1 MSLTFLPHKP
11 TARRRLECGVA
22 RLLFAALAVLGS
34 DLVVAQT
41 PAEQSLGSEPFRIIA
56 PFPPGGPIDTL
67 ARILS
72 AGLAERY
79 KQPAI
84 VDNRAGANGNIGI
97 DLVKGAAPTGHTLLV
112 VPAGNLTINPTLMPK
127 LSYNVEADFA
137 PVASLAKA
145 PNVLAVNPSVP
156 VKTVAELVAFSKVKP
171 DSVSYA
177 SPGVGSGLHLAGE
190 LFKQHSGADIL
201 HVAYKGSAPGLNDVL
216 GGTVPMI
223 IGNLPAL
230 LPYIQSGK
238 LRPLA
243 VTDPTRAPA
252 LPDVP
257 TLAEAGVPG
266 VAVTSWYGVVA
277 PRKTPAPVLA
287 QLARDITQI
296 FNAPATKAQLEKQ
309 GLNVW
314 ITTGSAFGK
323 VIRKETATWALI
335 IKSRKIEPQ

>member
-1 MSLTFLPHKP
+1 MQRRFLI
-11 TARRRLECGVA
+11 
-22 RLLFAALAVLGS
+22 AASLAVAGVLPA
-34 DLVVAQT
+34 VHAQGT
-41 PAEQSLGSEPFRIIA
+41 VDTQLSSQPFVIVA

-79 KQPAI
+79 RQSAV
-84 VDNRAGANGNIGI
+84 VDNRTGANGNIGI
-97 DLVKGAAPTGHTLLV
+97 DLVKRAPPSGHTLLV

-127 LSYNVEADFA
+127 LGYSVEADFA

-145 PNVLAVNPSVP
+145 ANVLAVNPSVP
-156 VKTVAELVAFSKVKP
+156 AMNVAELVGLSKARP
-171 DSVSYA
+171 NSISYA

-190 LFKQHSGADIL
+190 LFRQQSGADIL
-201 HVAYKGSAPGLNDVL
+201 HVAYKGTAPGLNDVL

-223 IGNLPAL
+223 LGNLPAL
-230 LPYIQSGK
+230 LPYIQAGK
-238 LRPLA
+238 LRALA

-257 TLAEAGVPG
+257 TLAQAGVPG
-266 VAVTSWYGVVA
+266 VAVTSWYGVLA
-277 PRKTPAPVLA
+277 PRQTPAPVLA

-309 GLNVW
+309 GLSVW
-314 ITTGSAFGK
+314 ITTGPAFGEL
-323 VIRKETATWALI
+323 IAKETATWAPI
-335 IKSRKIEPQ
+335 IKSRKIEAQ

>member
-1 MSLTFLPHKP
+1 MRRTSFLKII
-11 TARRRLECGVA
+11 
-22 RLLFAALAVLGS
+22 AALACAGLLPSVH
-34 DLVVAQT
+34 AQG
-41 PAEQSLGSEPFRIIA
+41 AVDKQLSSQPFTIVA
-56 PFPPGGPIDTL
+56 PFPPGGPVDTL
-67 ARILS
+67 SRIL
-72 AGLAERY
+72 ATGLAERY
-79 KQPAI
+79 KQPAV
-84 VDNRAGANGNIGI
+84 VDNRAGASGNIGI
-97 DLVKGAAPTGHTLLV
+97 DLVKRAAPTGHTLLV

-127 LSYNVEADFA
+127 LGYSVEADFA
-137 PVASLAKA
+137 TVASLAKA

-156 VKTVAELVAFSKVKP
+156 ARTVAELVALSRAKP
-171 DSVSYA
+171 DSISYA

-190 LFKQHSGADIL
+190 LFKQQSGADIL

-223 IGNLPAL
+223 LGNLPAL
-230 LPYIQSGK
+230 LPHIQSGK

-243 VTDPTRAPA
+243 VTDPTRASA

-277 PRKTPAPVLA
+277 PRQTPAPVLA

-309 GLNVW
+309 GLYVW
-314 ITTGSAFGK
+314 ITTGPAFGEL
-323 VIRKETATWALI
+323 IRKEAATWAPI

>member
-1 MSLTFLPHKP
+1 MMPLNRAT
-11 TARRRLECGVA
+11 C
-22 RLLFAALAVLGS
+22 LAVMTCAGLLPS
-34 DLVVAQT
+34 VQAQD
-41 PAEQSLGSEPFRIIA
+41 AVDKQLSSQPFVIVA

-72 AGLAERY
+72 SGLVERY
-79 KQPAI
+79 KQPAV
-84 VDNRAGANGNIGI
+84 VDNRTGANGNIGI
-97 DLVKGAAPTGHTLLV
+97 DLVKRAAPTGHTLLV
-112 VPAGNLTINPTLMPK
+112 VPAGNLTINPTLMPN
-127 LSYNVEADFA
+127 LGYSVEADFA

-145 PNVLAVNPSVP
+145 PNVLAVNPSVQA
-156 VKTVAELVAFSKVKP
+156 KNLAQLVALSKAKP
-171 DSVSYA
+171 DMLSYA

-190 LFKQHSGADIL
+190 LFKQQSGADIL
-201 HVAYKGSAPGLNDVL
+201 HIAYKGTAPGLNDVL

-230 LPYIQSGK
+230 LPHIQSGK
-238 LRPLA
+238 LRALA
-243 VTDPTRAPA
+243 VTDPTRASA

-266 VAVTSWYGVVA
+266 VAVTSWYGVMA
-277 PRKTPAPVLA
+277 PKQTPAPVLA

-309 GLNVW
+309 GMYVW
-314 ITTGSAFGK
+314 ITTGSAFGE
-323 VIRKETATWALI
+323 VIRKEAATWAPI

>member
-1 MSLTFLPHKP
+1 MSLTFLPLEL
-11 TARRRLECGVA
+11 TACRRLESGVA
-22 RLLFAALAVLGS
+22 RLLLAALAVLSSG
-34 DLVVAQT
+34 LVVAQT
-41 PAEQSLGSEPFRIIA
+41 PAEKSLASEPFRIIA

-72 AGLAERY
+72 AGLAGRY
-79 KQPAI
+79 KQTSV

-97 DLVKGAAPTGHTLLV
+97 DQVKRAAPTGHTLLV

-127 LSYNVEADFA
+127 LGYKVETDFA
-137 PVASLAKA
+137 PLASLAKA

-156 VKTVAELVAFSKVKP
+156 AKNVAELVALSKSKP
-171 DSVSYA
+171 NSVSYA

-190 LFKQHSGADIL
+190 LFKQQSGADIL

-230 LPYIQSGK
+230 LPHIQSGK
-238 LRPLA
+238 LRALA

-252 LPDVP
+252 LAEVP

-277 PRKTPAPVLA
+277 PRQTPAPVLA

-296 FNAPATKAQLEKQ
+296 FNDPDIKAQLEKQ
-309 GLNVW
+309 GLTVW
-314 ITTGSAFGK
+314 ITTGPAFGE
-323 VIRKETATWALI
+323 VIRKETASWAPI
-335 IKSRKIEPQ
+335 IKSRKIEAQ